1 MNENT
6 LESNG
11 SLFVFD
17 MKIAGYC
24 LFFFGMHI
32 MNLHAAIPE
41 DLTNTESVEA
51 AVTAYKTIGD
61 LRKQSPIDADAIAQN
76 YAGALQNLTKEV
88 DEANNL
94 GLDRDVLEAINEI
107 KLGHEPALAAQ
118 VVDKTLQRVFYQII
132 WNRISMIR
140 DEFEIASSA
149 ALTSLLDNAE
159 AAFQAISGTVARE
172 IQVLSADRQ
181 TLITGANPGLDTVV
195 NSAFARVRT
204 AVSKGNAAEDASVIA
219 VERYEIRLSLTQA
232 YYNAVLREIAGVMEH
247 RDSDAEE
254 TRKEQKEAEIFY
266 RVIEPLIVR
275 GNPAG
280 NAFIKSRLIG
290 NAADIRADEIVSEMS
305 KGLIPRVEAELNGQ
319 AGAIGENR
327 VQAMA
332 EAAGALYFAK
342 IFLPDLELRQGAN
355 VRADLDSA
363 MSRLQT
369 ASSDNSVSASEE
381 ARQSIQ
387 AILDNYETGLY
398 LAQYSTNT
406 DVAFINNA
414 VSSYQVIGELRG
426 QAVVDANAIAAEYK
440 GDLQQLVQLVDQ
452 VYGLSTDQAILTA
465 IKQISAS
472 NQVNLAAQTIDKS
485 LQRTFALVV
494 YNRTTLVA
502 EQSGN
507 LSASAVML
515 EWDRAYAAY
524 LALANTAAKGNIV
537 LSDDRQALENGT
549 DPDLDYQI
557 TLAFAQGKD
566 AFGKTPVDGSSV
578 ASARANITVPL
589 IRSFLNA
596 ALGELGELITDRDTD
611 RDEAKEKQLKA
622 DLYYRII
629 ESFVAQDNPS
639 GNDLV
644 KAQLTGDVSGV
655 VAKDIINA
663 ISKGVIGQVNRY
675 IGQIESSFEVD
686 KNQAV
691 LAAENATLFTG
702 ILLPDLELRL
712 SVLQRVQLEN
722 ALRDLKEG
730 CLTDNSARAL
740 SARAIILDI
749 FSAYQTT
756 LI

>member
-1 MNENT
+1 MIILLNRM
-6 LESNG
+6 G
-11 SLFVFD
+11 PFVFD

-24 LFFFGMHI
+24 LFFFGMQI

-76 YAGALQNLTKEV
+76 YTGALQNLTKEV

-94 GLDRDVLEAINEI
+94 GLDRDVLEAINEL

-118 VVDKTLQRVFYQII
+118 VIDKTLQRVFYQVI
-132 WNRISMIR
+132 WNRITMIR
-140 DEFEIASSA
+140 DEFESASSA
-149 ALTSLLDNAE
+149 VLTSLLDNAE

-204 AVSKGNAAEDASVIA
+204 AVSKGNVAEDAGVIA
-219 VERYEIRLSLTQA
+219 VERYGIRLSLAQA
-232 YYNAVLREIAGVMEH
+232 YYIAVLREIAGVIEH

-280 NAFIKSRLIG
+280 NAFIKSRLTG
-290 NAADIRADEIVSEMS
+290 NAADIRADEIVSELS
-305 KGLIPRVEAELNGQ
+305 KGLIPRVEGELNGQ
-319 AGAIGENR
+319 AGAIGQDR
-327 VQAMA
+327 VHAMA
-332 EAAGALYFAK
+332 EAAGAAHFAK

-355 VRADLDSA
+355 VRADLESA

-369 ASSDNSVSASEE
+369 ASSDNNVSASEE

-387 AILDNYETGLY
+387 IILDNYKTGLR
-398 LAQYSTNT
+398 LAQYSTTT

-414 VSSYQVIGELRG
+414 VSSYQAIGELRK
-426 QAVVDANAIAAEYK
+426 QLLIDANAIVTEYE
-440 GDLQQLVQLVDQ
+440 GDLQQLVQIVDQ
-452 VYGLSTDQAILTA
+452 VYGLSTDQTILTA
-465 IKQISAS
+465 IEQIRAS
-472 NQVNLAAQTIDKS
+472 DQANLAAQTIDKS

-502 EQSGN
+502 EQSGT
-507 LSASAVML
+507 LPASTAML

-537 LSDDRQALENGT
+537 LSDDRQTLESGT

-557 TLAFAQGKD
+557 TLAFVQGKD
-566 AFGKTPVDGSSV
+566 ALGKTPADGSGV
-578 ASARANITVPL
+578 AVARANIIVPL
-589 IRSFLNA
+589 VRSFLNA
-596 ALGELGELITDRDTD
+596 ALGELEELIADRDTD
-611 RDEAKEKQLKA
+611 RDEAKVKQLEA

-639 GNDLV
+639 GNELV

-655 VAKDIINA
+655 VAKDIINE
-663 ISKGVIGQVNRY
+663 INKGVIGQVKSY
-675 IGQIESSFEVD
+675 IGQIESSFEVE

-691 LAAENATLFTG
+691 LAAENATLFAG
-702 ILLPDLELRL
+702 IILPDMELRL
-712 SVLQRVQLEN
+712 SVLQRVQFEN
-722 ALRDLKEG
+722 ALRDMKEG

-740 SARAIILDI
+740 SAHAIILDI
-749 FSAYQTT
+749 LSAYQAT

>member
-1 MNENT
+1 MKILLNRM
-6 LESNG
+6 G
-11 SLFVFD
+11 PFVFD

-24 LFFFGMHI
+24 LFFFGMQI

-76 YAGALQNLTKEV
+76 YTGALQNLTKEV

-94 GLDRDVLEAINEI
+94 GLDRDVLEAINEL

-118 VVDKTLQRVFYQII
+118 VIDKTLQRVFYQVI
-132 WNRISMIR
+132 WNRITMIR
-140 DEFEIASSA
+140 DEFESASPA
-149 ALTSLLDNAE
+149 VLTSLLDNAE

-181 TLITGANPGLDTVV
+181 TLITGANPGLDMVV

-204 AVSKGNAAEDASVIA
+204 AVSKGNVAEDAGVIA
-219 VERYEIRLSLTQA
+219 VERYGIRLSLAQA
-232 YYNAVLREIAGVMEH
+232 YYIAVLREIAGVIEH

-280 NAFIKSRLIG
+280 NAFIKSRLTG
-290 NAADIRADEIVSEMS
+290 NAADIRADEIVSELS
-305 KGLIPRVEAELNGQ
+305 KGLIPRVEGELNGQ
-319 AGAIGENR
+319 AGAIGQDR
-327 VQAMA
+327 VHAMA
-332 EAAGALYFAK
+332 EAAGAAHFAK

-355 VRADLDSA
+355 VRADLESA

-369 ASSDNSVSASEE
+369 ASSDNNVSASEE

-387 AILDNYETGLY
+387 IILDNYKTGLR
-398 LAQYSTNT
+398 LAQYSTTT

-414 VSSYQVIGELRG
+414 VSSYQAIGELRK
-426 QAVVDANAIAAEYK
+426 QLLIDANAIATEYE
-440 GDLQQLVQLVDQ
+440 GDLQQLVQIVDQ
-452 VYGLSTDQAILTA
+452 VYGLSSDQTILTA
-465 IKQISAS
+465 IEQIRAPD
-472 NQVNLAAQTIDKS
+472 QANLAAQTIDKS

-502 EQSGN
+502 EQSGT
-507 LSASAVML
+507 LSASTAML

-537 LSDDRQALENGT
+537 LSDDRQTLESGA

-566 AFGKTPVDGSSV
+566 ALGKTPADGSGV
-578 ASARANITVPL
+578 AVARANIIVPL
-589 IRSFLNA
+589 VRSFLNA
-596 ALGELGELITDRDTD
+596 ALGELEELIADRDTD
-611 RDEAKEKQLKA
+611 RDEAKVKQLEA

-639 GNDLV
+639 GNELV
-644 KAQLTGDVSGV
+644 KAQLTGDVSSV
-655 VAKDIINA
+655 VAKGIINE
-663 ISKGVIGQVNRY
+663 INKGVIGQVKSY
-675 IGQIESSFEVD
+675 IGQIESSFEVE

-691 LAAENATLFTG
+691 LAAENATLFAG
-702 ILLPDLELRL
+702 IILPDMELRL
-712 SVLQRVQLEN
+712 SVLQRVQFEN
-722 ALRDLKEG
+722 ALRDMKEG

-740 SARAIILDI
+740 SAHAIILDI
-749 FSAYQTT
+749 LSAYQAT

>member
-1 MNENT
+1 MKILLDRLGHFT
-6 LESNG
+6 
-11 SLFVFD
+11 FD

-24 LFFFGMHI
+24 LFIFGMNI
-32 MNLHAAIPE
+32 MNVHAAIPE
-41 DLTNTESVEA
+41 DLSNTQTVEA
-51 AVTAYKTIGD
+51 AVTAYTTIGE
-61 LRKQSPIDADAIAQN
+61 LRRQSPIDADAIAQN
-76 YAGALQNLTKEV
+76 YTGSLQALVQEV

-94 GLDRDVLEAINEI
+94 GLDRDVLEAINDI
-107 KLGHEPALAAQ
+107 KLGHEPALAVQ

-132 WNRISMIR
+132 WNRITMIR
-140 DEFEIASSA
+140 DEFEEASTT

-181 TLITGANPGLDTVV
+181 TLITGANPGLDTLVTA
-195 NSAFARVRT
+195 AFARVRT
-204 AVSKGNAAEDASVIA
+204 AVSKGNVAEDAGVIA
-219 VERYEIRLSLTQA
+219 VERYSIRLSLAQA
-232 YYNAVLREIAGVMEH
+232 YYIAVLREIAGVIEH
-247 RDSDAEE
+247 RSVDAEE

-280 NAFIKSRLIG
+280 NAFIKARLTG
-290 NAADIRADEIVSEMS
+290 DAADIRADEIVSELS
-305 KGLIPRVEAELNGQ
+305 KGLIPRVESELNGQ
-319 AGAIGENR
+319 AGAIGQDR
-327 VQAMA
+327 VHAMA
-332 EAAGALYFAK
+332 EAAGAVYFAK
-342 IFLPDLELRQGAN
+342 NFLPDLELRVGAN
-355 VRADLDSA
+355 IRADLENA
-363 MSRLQT
+363 TARLQT
-369 ASSDNSVSASEE
+369 ASSDNNVSASEE

-387 AILDNYETGLY
+387 AILDNYETSLH
-398 LAQYSTNT
+398 LAQYSTTT

-414 VSSYQVIGELRG
+414 VSSYQAIGELRN
-426 QAVVDANAIAAEYK
+426 QVLIDANAIATEYE

-452 VYGLSTDQAILTA
+452 VYGLSTDQIILTA
-465 IKQISAS
+465 IEQLRTSS
-472 NQVNLAAQTIDKS
+472 QVSLAAQTIDKS

-502 EQSGN
+502 DRFSDFSVDA
-507 LSASAVML
+507 LTL

-537 LSDDRQALENGT
+537 LSEDRQTLQGGS

-566 AFGKTPVDGSSV
+566 AFGKTPIDGSNV
-578 ASARANITVPL
+578 ATARINIVVPL

-596 ALGELGELITDRDTD
+596 ALGELEELIAERDTD
-611 RDEAKEKQLKA
+611 RDEAKVKQLEA

-629 ESFVAQDNPS
+629 ESFVALDNPS

-655 VAKDIINA
+655 VAKAIINE
-663 ISKGVIGQVNRY
+663 INKGIIGQVIRY

-691 LAAENATLFTG
+691 LAAENTTLFAG

-722 ALRDLKEG
+722 ALRDIKEG

-740 SARAIILDI
+740 SAHVIILDI
-749 FSAYQTT
+749 LSAYQAT

>member
-1 MNENT
+1 MKIILNR
-6 LESNG
+6 LG
-11 SLFVFD
+11 RFVFD
-17 MKIAGYC
+17 MKFASYC
-24 LFFFGMHI
+24 LLIFGMNI

-41 DLTNTESVEA
+41 DLSNKQTVEA
-51 AVTAYKTIGD
+51 AVTAYKTIGE

-76 YAGALQNLTKEV
+76 YTGSLQALVQEV

-94 GLDRDVLEAINEI
+94 GLDRDVLEAINDI
-107 KLGHEPALAAQ
+107 KLGNEPALAAQ
-118 VVDKTLQRVFYQII
+118 IVDKTLQRVFYQII
-132 WNRISMIR
+132 WNRITMIR
-140 DEFEIASSA
+140 DEFEVASTTV
-149 ALTSLLDNAE
+149 LTSLLDSAE

-181 TLITGANPGLDTVV
+181 TLITGANPGLDTLVTA
-195 NSAFARVRT
+195 AFARVRT
-204 AVSKGNAAEDASVIA
+204 AISKGNAAEDAGVIA
-219 VERYEIRLSLTQA
+219 VERYGIRISLAQA
-232 YYNAVLREIAGVMEH
+232 YYIAVLREIAGVIEH
-247 RDSDAEE
+247 RNTDAEE

-280 NAFIKSRLIG
+280 NAFIKARLTG
-290 NAADIRADEIVSEMS
+290 DAADIRADEIVSEMS
-305 KGLIPRVEAELNGQ
+305 KGLIPRVEGELNGQ
-319 AGAIGENR
+319 AGAIGQDR
-327 VQAMA
+327 VHAMA
-332 EAAGALYFAK
+332 EAAGAAYFAK
-342 IFLPDLELRQGAN
+342 IFLPDLELRLGAN
-355 VRADLDSA
+355 IRADLESA
-363 MSRLQT
+363 TARLQT
-369 ASSDNSVSASEE
+369 ASSDNNVSASEE

-387 AILDNYETGLY
+387 AILDNYETSLH
-398 LAQYSTNT
+398 LAQYSTTT

-414 VSSYQVIGELRG
+414 VSSYQAIGELRN
-426 QAVVDANAIAAEYK
+426 QVLIDANAIAAKYE

-452 VYGLSTDQAILTA
+452 VYGLTTDQSILSAIEQLRT
-465 IKQISAS
+465 S
-472 NQVNLAAQTIDKS
+472 NQANLAAQTIDKS

-502 EQSGN
+502 DRFGDFSVDA
-507 LSASAVML
+507 LTL

-524 LALANTAAKGNIV
+524 LALANTAAKGNMV
-537 LSDDRQALENGT
+537 LSDDRQTLESGS

-557 TLAFAQGKD
+557 TLAFANGKD
-566 AFGKTPVDGSSV
+566 AFGKTPIDGSNV
-578 ASARANITVPL
+578 AAARINIVVPL

-596 ALGELGELITDRDTD
+596 ALGELEELIAERDTD
-611 RDEAKEKQLKA
+611 RDEAKVKQLEA

-644 KAQLTGDVSGV
+644 KAQLTGDVSS
-655 VAKDIINA
+655 VAAKTIINE
-663 ISKGVIGQVNRY
+663 INKGIIGQVNRY
-675 IGQIESSFEVD
+675 IDQIESSFEID

-691 LAAENATLFTG
+691 LAAENATLFAG

-722 ALRDLKEG
+722 ALRDIKEG

-740 SARAIILDI
+740 SAHAIIQDI
-749 FSAYQTT
+749 LPAYQAT